1 MGELDAEPDRAV
13 EPVADATAQ
22 FEIGGVI
29 GDGGANRAADDRPAL
44 SVSHLGARRH
54 QKNQNR
60 RHSLPEQHQLPLSG
74 AIVRVRSFVSVIRA
88 SNERP

>member
-1 MGELDAEPDRAV
+1 MRELDAEPDRAV

-29 GDGGANRAADDRPAL
+29 GDRGANRAAHDRPAL
-44 SVSHLGARRH
+44 RVSHLRARTH

-60 RHSLPEQHQLPLSG
+60 RHGLPEQHQLPLSG
-74 AIVRVRSFVSVIRA
+74 AIVRVRGFVGVIRA
-88 SNERP
+88 SYERP